1 MSARDLIAKNSATST
16 RPDARR
22 ELRYAW
28 KRKVGDELLLR
39 IEGQGDNLVVA
50 LFDVSPNG
58 AGLATR
64 QPLPVGQEVAILV
77 KTNGLKLEFVAT
89 VAWCRALK
97 GEELERTV
105 PNASGSLHGI
115 GVHIRGSGSFLAML
129 KAMPIPER

>member
-1 MSARDLIAKNSATST
+1 MPA

-28 KRKVGDELLLR
+28 KRKVGDEILLR
-39 IEGQGDNLVVA
+39 MAGQTDTLVVT

-77 KTNGLKLEFVAT
+77 KTNGVKLEFVAT
-89 VAWCRALK
+89 VAWCHALT
-97 GEELERTV
+97 GEELARTA
-105 PNASGSLHGI
+105 PNASGTLHGI
-115 GVHIRGSGSFLAML
+115 GVHIRGSGSFLTML
-129 KAMPIPER
+129 KAMPIAQR

>member
-1 MSARDLIAKNSATST
+1 MSARELIAKPPPPGA

-39 IEGQGDNLVVA
+39 VAGQGDNLVVA

-64 QPLPVGQEVAILV
+64 QPMPVGQEVTILV
-77 KTNGLKLEFVAT
+77 KTNGVKLEFVAT
-89 VAWCRALK
+89 VAWCRALT
-97 GEELERTV
+97 GDELDRAV
-105 PNASGSLHGI
+105 PNASGALHGI